1 MTIMIVLGAILLYLS
16 GVVASYIFTVV
27 YYYHRPEK
35 IAYYWF
41 DPPPKDYMTNKK
53 YKLKAA
59 KLEAVGCFGLFILS
73 WAFFV
78 AVFIAGC
85 IYYSFTYV
93 KSGCDRL
100 VKYIIK
106 Y

>member
-1 MTIMIVLGAILLYLS
+1 MIMIILGAVLLYLS
-16 GVVASYIFTVV
+16 GVVASYVFTVV
-27 YYYHRPEK
+27 YYYHRPESIIK
-35 IAYYWF
+35 WY
-41 DPPPKDYMTNKK
+41 DPPPKDYKTNKE
-53 YKLKAA
+53 YKLRIAKEEAA
-59 KLEAVGCFGLFILS
+59 CCTVPFLLS

-78 AVFIAGC
+78 LVLIVGG
-85 IYYSFTYV
+85 IYYLLTYV